1 MRIFIYKRTHKGDP
15 DKAGCFGVYDC
26 MGRFRSCGFDAVIGV
41 GGTGRQAKTAGIDGR
56 LNWIGI
62 GPRKESHRGM
72 SGPVVTFDHFVL
84 FEEKGKK
91 LLAVAPILARRLYSR
106 HGPRF
111 LFIDEFNEAEQRE
124 IAHLLKMAKT
134 KPRSAGMSCKQSQG
148 GRTGCP
154 PGCSPVES
162 FKLRR

>member
-15 DKAGCFGVYDC
+15 DKDGCFGVYDC
-26 MGRFRSCGFDAVIGV
+26 MGRFRRCDFDAVIGV
-41 GGTGRQAKTAGIDGR
+41 GGIGRQARAAGIDAR

-62 GPRKESHRGM
+62 GPRKELHQGI

-91 LLAVAPILARRLYSR
+91 LLDMAPILARRMYSK

-111 LFIDEFNEAEQRE
+111 LFNDKVNEAEQTE
-124 IAHLLKMAKT
+124 IACILRMAKT
-134 KPRSAGMSCKQSQG
+134 EPRSAGRARRQSHV
-148 GRTGCP
+148 GRRGCP
-154 PGCSPVES
+154 PGGC
-162 FKLRR
+162 